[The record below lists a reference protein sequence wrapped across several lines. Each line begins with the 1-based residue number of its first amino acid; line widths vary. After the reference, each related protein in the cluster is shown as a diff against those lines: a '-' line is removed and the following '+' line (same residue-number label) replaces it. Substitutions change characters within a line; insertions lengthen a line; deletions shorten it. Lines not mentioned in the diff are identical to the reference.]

1 MARIL
6 RRILAL
12 SWRDRW
18 LLTRATLL
26 LAGIRLGLILLP
38 FQRLAHVLEHLG
50 RARRSPPEGDRE
62 DIDRIVAAVAVM
74 SHYVPGVKCL
84 ERALAAKVLL
94 SARGHPV
101 DLRIGVD
108 RGPGVQLEAHAWLE
122 DNGRIIIGNVE
133 DLGRY
138 TRLPVLNLGSR

>member
-38 FQRLAHVLEHLG
+38 FQRLARVLEHLG
-50 RARRSPPEGDRE
+50 RPPRSPPEQDRE
-62 DIDRIVAAVAVM
+62 SIDRIVGAVTVM

-101 DLRIGVD
+101 DLRIGVE
-108 RGPGVQLEAHAWLE
+108 RGPEQLEAHAWLE
-122 DNGRIIIGNVE
+122 DDGRVVIGNVE

-138 TRLPVLNLGSR
+138 TRLPVLDLGSR